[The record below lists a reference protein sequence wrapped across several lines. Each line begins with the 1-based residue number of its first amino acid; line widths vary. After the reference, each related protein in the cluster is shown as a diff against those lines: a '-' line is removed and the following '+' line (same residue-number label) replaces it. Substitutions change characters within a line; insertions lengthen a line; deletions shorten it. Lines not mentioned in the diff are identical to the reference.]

1 LNFLYFSTNQ
11 PLSSNE
17 FTLTEEM
24 EEKINNYKNKDP
36 NALIWLYDIQIRL
49 SNFSLLIENKR

>member
-1 LNFLYFSTNQ
+1 
-11 PLSSNE
+11 
-17 FTLTEEM
+17 M